1 MTKTK
6 KILMLLCLGAVM
18 HSTPAFAVI
27 EIYKV
32 MQYSVRNVQ
41 ATIEVVENTL
51 ALITS
56 VKMSLL
62 QGMIGAIMPRLP
74 ATVSLVQPES
84 FAPIIPVKIVS
95 LVKAG
100 DGISQVRRYVEK
112 ELRSINPGDVISQRD
127 ALNAVNE
134 RLNLSATQ
142 AIALGKEA
150 AAKLNKAKDEN
161 KEMLSLA
168 QDAADQHNKDV
179 QEAAFGIKALENDA
193 ASNQLTSHLIETRAQ
208 RMMADIQNR
217 TVKKTTDEELSE
229 VAEQAKKM
237 EGAK

>member
-84 FAPIIPVKIVS
+84 FAPIIPVNQFSCDAFVS
-95 LVKAG
+95 RKGRIPAP
-100 DGISQVRRYVEK
+100 IHSFK
-112 ELRSINPGDVISQRD
+112 N
-127 ALNAVNE
+127 
-134 RLNLSATQ
+134 
-142 AIALGKEA
+142 
-150 AAKLNKAKDEN
+150 
-161 KEMLSLA
+161 
-168 QDAADQHNKDV
+168 
-179 QEAAFGIKALENDA
+179 
-193 ASNQLTSHLIETRAQ
+193 
-208 RMMADIQNR
+208 
-217 TVKKTTDEELSE
+217 
-229 VAEQAKKM
+229 
-237 EGAK
+237 